1 MKGASPFDQPQSV
14 LDVIMN
20 NGGQILIRSV
30 SRCWQCW
37 TWSCLGRAGC
47 EGWCSMNSTCPMWCL
62 GTGGKLI
69 MTINGGDADGDL
81 EAELPPGCYR
91 QDQAAVPTPRRSREG
106 WEQVSTAWKRAS
118 PSLRYVDDEIMFFV
132 NLNATKHCIGQTIHI
147 GNDQLS
153 GSSLL
158 VTTKIIFCSYNRKAV
173 LNARSWL
180 DRRSRSPTSPTLST
194 PSLSSCRTSK

>member
-1 MKGASPFDQPQSV
+1 
-14 LDVIMN
+14 MN
-20 NGGQILIRSV
+20 NGGQILIRSI
-30 SRCWQCW
+30 SRCWQFW

-62 GTGGKLI
+62 GTGGELI

-118 PSLRYVDDEIMFFV
+118 PSLRYVDDEMDNVFCKSKCYQNIAMQ
-132 NLNATKHCIGQTIHI
+132 IGQTIHI
-147 GNDQLS
+147 DNDQS
-153 GSSLL
+153 SRSSLL
-158 VTTKIIFCSYNRKAV
+158 VIMNIIFCSYNRKAV

-194 PSLSSCRTSK
+194 RSLSSCRTSK